1 MRRFCVLLALVFSFS
16 LTGCQIC
23 LTVPNPVKIVWDL
36 FDKPSGTE
44 VVFGTYQDLE
54 RLFYDPM
61 RLKPSRLFN
70 AALDGIAEE
79 LKSKNAEF
87 NFSRID
93 DSASVVKAKK
103 HFAAEYKKAE
113 DLNAAINNSAQLE
126 FAALKGLLDAVDS
139 SHTAFI
145 TPERLNEI
153 RKSRRGKS
161 GYAGIGVVLKK
172 LEDNFYY
179 IDWVTP
185 GSPAAE
191 VGLRKFDRLVKV
203 NALAIPNDI
212 GEIFKL
218 FRGEERISVKVTVER
233 GGKTLDFT
241 IAQREFDLHLITSR
255 YINSGNSRFIY
266 IELRGFDPDSAT
278 KLKNIIR
285 RAEKENVKGIILD
298 LRGNRG
304 GLLDSLMVA
313 LEIFSKK
320 ESVMFIR
327 RHYEEQ
333 ELLVSG
339 NPLTDLPMVML
350 ADSRS
355 ASAAEIMAAVLQ
367 EAKRAIVVGTKTA
380 GAVEVSIQISLPL
393 GSAMTVAIQ
402 EVFTAEGTVLEK
414 VGVKPDKE
422 VQLSKDDISA
432 AQDMQLEAALVELSK
447 LVK

>member
-212 GEIFKL
+212 GEIF
-218 FRGEERISVKVTVER
+218 
-233 GGKTLDFT
+233 
-241 IAQREFDLHLITSR
+241 
-255 YINSGNSRFIY
+255 
-266 IELRGFDPDSAT
+266 
-278 KLKNIIR
+278 
-285 RAEKENVKGIILD
+285 
-298 LRGNRG
+298 
-304 GLLDSLMVA
+304 
-313 LEIFSKK
+313 
-320 ESVMFIR
+320 
-327 RHYEEQ
+327 
-333 ELLVSG
+333 
-339 NPLTDLPMVML
+339 
-350 ADSRS
+350 
-355 ASAAEIMAAVLQ
+355 
-367 EAKRAIVVGTKTA
+367 
-380 GAVEVSIQISLPL
+380 
-393 GSAMTVAIQ
+393 
-402 EVFTAEGTVLEK
+402 
-414 VGVKPDKE
+414 
-422 VQLSKDDISA
+422 
-432 AQDMQLEAALVELSK
+432 
-447 LVK
+447 